1 MSMKFLKTKSP
12 KEAPVVAPSL
22 ADRIK
27 SARAEAEAFIDL
39 KVAELKNSPDG
50 AILPLGVLRQQVTRH
65 SRCACA
71 VVLNLL
77 EPKT

>member
-1 MSMKFLKTKSP
+1 
-12 KEAPVVAPSL
+12 VAPSL

-27 SARAEAEAFIDL
+27 AARAEAEAFIDQ
-39 KVAELKNSPDG
+39 KVAELKAGDG
-50 AILPLGVLRQQVTRH
+50 ALLPIGVLRQQVTRH

-71 VVLNLL
+71 VVLKLL